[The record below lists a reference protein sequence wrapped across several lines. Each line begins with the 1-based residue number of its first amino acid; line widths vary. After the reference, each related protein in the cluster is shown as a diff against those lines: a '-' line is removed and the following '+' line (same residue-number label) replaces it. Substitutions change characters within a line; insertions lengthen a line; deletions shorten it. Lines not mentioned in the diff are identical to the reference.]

1 MTFLRCI
8 LSILLVLG
16 LALGTT
22 TLAAQMGMMAGMVSM
37 PGKAAVAMD
46 DSDRAG
52 CQGCVSSRDT
62 DNGIE
67 MTSCDSGICIVL
79 LGLLPNSQF
88 SLFVAPDTFVSAVP
102 TVSGGLSA
110 PPDHRPPIHASLA

>member
-1 MTFLRCI
+1 
-8 LSILLVLG
+8 
-16 LALGTT
+16 
-22 TLAAQMGMMAGMVSM
+22 MGMMAGMVSM
-37 PGKAAVAMD
+37 SGKAAVAMD

>member
-1 MTFLRCI
+1 MTFLRRI
-8 LSILLVLG
+8 LSTLLVLS

-22 TLAAQMGMMAGMVSM
+22 AQAAQMSMMAGMVSM
-37 PGKAAVAMD
+37 PEMAAAAMD

-52 CQGCVSSRDT
+52 CQGCVSSQDA
-62 DNGIE
+62 DKGIE
-67 MTSCDSGICIVL
+67 MRGCYSSICIVL

-88 SLFVAPDTFVSAVP
+88 SLFVTPDPFVSAVP
-102 TVSGGLSA
+102 TVLGGLST